1 MGDERNEKRKGD
13 SDGRGGGEHDD
24 QYAINIMCWWWRW
37 WSNLPSHLD
46 VADDLEDGGSADDKD
61 EKSDEPWGGWVLVL
75 GWLQALGNISAVVH
89 VLGELLVSKCHTLL
103 WGHVERLVEDLGS
116 QTWVIKP
123 N

>member
-1 MGDERNEKRKGD
+1 MLHERPHQLKKKPKK
-13 SDGRGGGEHDD
+13 
-24 QYAINIMCWWWRW
+24 
-37 WSNLPSHLD
+37 LLT
-46 VADDLEDGGSADDKD
+46 GSADDKD

-116 QTWVIKP
+116 EKLIYF
-123 N
+123 